1 MRRVLM
7 SLVIGLVILGAA
19 PPAHAAQFFE
29 AYQVWIHTCDEDYAG
44 TDGRIYAQVL
54 GSTAVSAYWRVDHD
68 RDGFERGD
76 MDWFE
81 LPTNGVGTARAL
93 RLYFVR
99 VGEHPGWC
107 VDFVTLYSPVT
118 HRWLDYYQTRW
129 IEFTGEYLY
138 YPPSYSFVWP

>member
-54 GSTAVSAYWRVDHD
+54 GSTAVSAHWRVDHD
-68 RDGFERGD
+68 GDGFERGD
-76 MDWFE
+76 M
-81 LPTNGVGTARAL
+81 
-93 RLYFVR
+93 
-99 VGEHPGWC
+99 
-107 VDFVTLYSPVT
+107 DFVTLYSPVT